1 MRSGRA
7 FSGIEQKLLDEE
19 IDLGLIIHEN
29 RFTYQDKGLK
39 KVKDLGEFWE
49 TLTHSPIPLGGI
61 VMKRDFSEELK
72 QKINRIIR
80 KSVEFAFANPHES
93 VDFVKQHAQEM
104 SEAVRQQHI
113 ALYVNEYSIDLG
125 TKGRDAV
132 QLLFNKAQQLNVIS
146 KIEHDIF
153 LTNTAG
159 V

>member
-1 MRSGRA
+1 MV
-7 FSGIEQKLLDEE
+7 FSGIENAVLSNHVDA
-19 IDLGLIIHEN
+19 GLIIHEN
-29 RFTYQDKGLK
+29 RFTYQQKGLK
-39 KVKDLGEFWE
+39 KIIDLGEFWE
-49 TLTHSPIPLGGI
+49 TLTHNPIPLGGI
-61 VMKRDFSEELK
+61 VMKRNFPEDLK

-146 KIEHDIF
+146 KIEHEIF
-153 LTNTAG
+153 LTK
-159 V
+159 